1 MKKNYD
7 LADLSFLVVDDNTHM
22 LSIIKTL
29 LKGFGIRRIHEATDA
44 ADAFEEIRSTH
55 VDVIILDYALDTLD
69 GIEFAQLVR
78 TAKDSPNPYLPIIML
93 TAHSERHRVEEAR
106 DAGITEFLCK
116 PICATDLYLR
126 IIEVV
131 EHPRSFVKMGNYF
144 GPDRRRRAEGN
155 YRGSEKRVADIDPFD
170 ALEGMDLDSDDPS
183 NASSETENSA
193 ETANSQDKADAV
205 FEIDGE
211 EGAEEE
217 TSSQDDVDALFA

>member
-1 MKKNYD
+1 MKKSYD
-7 LADLSFLVVDDNTHM
+7 LTELSFLVVDDNTHM

-44 ADAFEEIRSTH
+44 ADAFEEIRATH
-55 VDVIILDYALDTLD
+55 VDVVILDYALDTLD

-116 PICATDLYLR
+116 PICATDLYKR

-131 EHPRSFVKMGNYF
+131 EHPRSFVKMGSYF
-144 GPDRRRRAEGN
+144 GPDRRRRSDDN
-155 YRGSEKRVADIDPFD
+155 YRGPEKRVADIDPFD
-170 ALEGMDLDSDDPS
+170 ALDDMDMDGDDAPVDT
-183 NASSETENSA
+183 ASSKGAGDDSKSDADTEG
-193 ETANSQDKADAV
+193 V
-205 FEIDGE
+205 FEI
-211 EGAEEE
+211 EEE
-217 TSSQDDVDALFA
+217 SEKETNSQDDVDAMFA

>member
-1 MKKNYD
+1 MKKSYD
-7 LADLSFLVVDDNTHM
+7 LTELSFLVVDDNTHM

-44 ADAFEEIRSTH
+44 ADAFEEIRATH
-55 VDVIILDYALDTLD
+55 VDVIILDYALETLD

-116 PICATDLYLR
+116 PICATDLYKR

-131 EHPRSFVKMGNYF
+131 EHPRSFVKVDAYF
-144 GPDRRRRAEGN
+144 GPDRRRRSDDN
-155 YRGSEKRVADIDPFD
+155 YRGPENRVADIDPFD
-170 ALEGMDLDSDDPS
+170 ALDDMDLNDEDTPAPVIAIDD
-183 NASSETENSA
+183 EG
-193 ETANSQDKADAV
+193 
-205 FEIDGE
+205 GE
-211 EGAEEE
+211 EEE
-217 TSSQDDVDALFA
+217 TNSQADVDALFA

>member
-7 LADLSFLVVDDNTHM
+7 LTELSFLVVDDNTHM

-44 ADAFEEIRSTH
+44 ADAFEEIRATH

-116 PICATDLYLR
+116 PICATDLYKR

-131 EHPRSFVKMGNYF
+131 EHPRSFVKMGSYF
-144 GPDRRRRAEGN
+144 GPDRRRRSDDN
-155 YRGSEKRVADIDPFD
+155 YRGAEKRVADIDPFD
-170 ALEGMDLDSDDPS
+170 ALDGMDMDGDVTAGNKAAKDDSKSD
-183 NASSETENSA
+183 ASTE
-193 ETANSQDKADAV
+193 DV
-205 FEIDGE
+205 FEIE
-211 EGAEEE
+211 EDSEEEE
-217 TSSQDDVDALFA
+217 TNSQDDVDAMFA

>member
-7 LADLSFLVVDDNTHM
+7 LTELSFLVVDDNTHM

-44 ADAFEEIRSTH
+44 ADAFEEIRATH

-116 PICATDLYLR
+116 PICATDLYKR

-131 EHPRSFVKMGNYF
+131 EHPRSFVKMGSYF
-144 GPDRRRRAEGN
+144 GPDRRRRSDDN
-155 YRGSEKRVADIDPFD
+155 YRGPEKRVADIDPFD
-170 ALEGMDLDSDDPS
+170 ALDGMDMDGDDASNDTKGVEDDSKP
-183 NASSETENSA
+183 
-193 ETANSQDKADAV
+193 DAGKEDV
-205 FEIDGE
+205 FEIE
-211 EGAEEE
+211 EEVEEE
-217 TSSQDDVDALFA
+217 TNSQDDVDAMFA

>member
-7 LADLSFLVVDDNTHM
+7 LTELSFLVVDDNTHM

-44 ADAFEEIRSTH
+44 ADAFEEIRATH

-116 PICATDLYLR
+116 PICATDLYKR

-131 EHPRSFVKMGNYF
+131 EHPRSFVKMDTYF
-144 GPDRRRRAEGN
+144 GPDRRRRSDEN
-155 YRGSEKRVADIDPFD
+155 YRGPEKRVADIDPFD
-170 ALEGMDLDSDDPS
+170 ALEGMDLDEVDAPEDTA
-183 NASSETENSA
+183 NNKDGENETEAA
-193 ETANSQDKADAV
+193 EKSDEV
-205 FEIDGE
+205 FEIE
-211 EGAEEE
+211 EDMEEE
-217 TSSQDDVDALFA
+217 DSNSQGDIDAMFA

>member
-7 LADLSFLVVDDNTHM
+7 LTELSFLVVDDNTHM

-116 PICATDLYLR
+116 PICATDLYKR

-131 EHPRSFVKMGNYF
+131 EHPRSFVKVGAYF
-144 GPDRRRRAEGN
+144 GPDRRRHSDEN
-155 YRGSEKRVADIDPFD
+155 YRGPENRVADIDPFD
-170 ALEGMDLDSDDPS
+170 ALDGMDLDGDD
-183 NASSETENSA
+183 A
-193 ETANSQDKADAV
+193 ETPAVTNSDNGEKEESNSQSDVDDV

-211 EGAEEE
+211 GEEE
-217 TSSQDDVDALFA
+217 TNSQADVDALFA

>member
-1 MKKNYD
+1 MGSQVKKSYD
-7 LADLSFLVVDDNTHM
+7 LAELSFLVVDDNTHM

-78 TAKDSPNPYLPIIML
+78 TAKDSPNPYLPIVML

-116 PICATDLYLR
+116 PICATDLYKR

-131 EHPRSFVKMGNYF
+131 EYPRPFVKAGGYF
-144 GPDRRRRAEGN
+144 GPDRRRRPDEN
-155 YRGSEKRVADIDPFD
+155 YRGAERRVAAVDAFD
-170 ALEGMDLDSDDPS
+170 ALDDLDFDEEDGDDDD
-183 NASSETENSA
+183 
-193 ETANSQDKADAV
+193 NSQA
-205 FEIDGE
+205 
-211 EGAEEE
+211 
-217 TSSQDDVDALFA
+217 DVDALFA

>member
-1 MKKNYD
+1 MKKSYD
-7 LADLSFLVVDDNTHM
+7 LSELAFLVVDDNTHM

-55 VDVIILDYALDTLD
+55 VDIIVLDYALDTLD

-116 PICATDLYLR
+116 PICATDLYKR

-131 EHPRSFVKMGNYF
+131 EHPRSFVKIGTYF
-144 GPDRRRRAEGN
+144 GPDRRRRSDEN

-170 ALEGMDLDSDDPS
+170 ALDGMEVDEDVAPKIDAGEESV
-183 NASSETENSA
+183 EE
-193 ETANSQDKADAV
+193 EANSQDQENAV
-205 FEIDGE
+205 LEIGDDKE
-211 EGAEEE
+211 NEEE
-217 TSSQDDVDALFA
+217 ENSQADIDAMFA

>member
-1 MKKNYD
+1 MKKSYD
-7 LADLSFLVVDDNTHM
+7 LSELSFLVVDDNTHM

-55 VDVIILDYALDTLD
+55 VDIIILDYALDTLD

-116 PICATDLYLR
+116 PICATDLYKR

-131 EHPRSFVKMGNYF
+131 EHPRSFVKIGAYF
-144 GPDRRRRAEGN
+144 GPDRRRRSDDN
-155 YRGSEKRVADIDPFD
+155 YRGAEKRTADIDPFD
-170 ALEGMDLDSDDPS
+170 ALDGMDIDEEVAPKLDADGESV
-183 NASSETENSA
+183 ETETVSQDNA
-193 ETANSQDKADAV
+193 GAVLEIDDDIEDEEDANSQAD
-205 FEIDGE
+205 ID
-211 EGAEEE
+211 AM
-217 TSSQDDVDALFA
+217 FA

>member
-1 MKKNYD
+1 MKKSYD
-7 LADLSFLVVDDNTHM
+7 LTELSFLVVDDNTHM

-44 ADAFEEIRSTH
+44 ADAFEEIRATH

-93 TAHSERHRVEEAR
+93 TAHSERYRVEEAR

-116 PICATDLYLR
+116 PICATDLYKR

-131 EHPRSFVKMGNYF
+131 EHPRSFVKMESYF
-144 GPDRRRRAEGN
+144 GPDRRRRSDEN
-155 YRGSEKRVADIDPFD
+155 YRGPEKRVANIDPFD
-170 ALEGMDLDSDDPS
+170 ALDGMDMDGDDTPGDPADSKDVEDNNKS
-183 NASSETENSA
+183 GAGA
-193 ETANSQDKADAV
+193 EDV
-205 FEIDGE
+205 FEI
-211 EGAEEE
+211 EEE
-217 TSSQDDVDALFA
+217 TNSQDDVDAMFT

>member
-1 MKKNYD
+1 MKRSYD
-7 LADLSFLVVDDNTHM
+7 LTELSFLVVDDNTHM

-44 ADAFEEIRSTH
+44 ADAFEEIRATH

-116 PICATDLYLR
+116 PICATDLYKR

-131 EHPRSFVKMGNYF
+131 EHPRSFVKMDSYF
-144 GPDRRRRAEGN
+144 GPDRRRRSDEN
-155 YRGSEKRVADIDPFD
+155 YRGPEKRVADIDPFD
-170 ALEGMDLDSDDPS
+170 ALDNMELDADDTPDATPQSNSDEED
-183 NASSETENSA
+183 
-193 ETANSQDKADAV
+193 ANSQAKADDV
-205 FEIDGE
+205 FEIE
-211 EGAEEE
+211 EDSKEEDE
-217 TSSQDDVDALFA
+217 SNSQGDIDAMFA

>member
-7 LADLSFLVVDDNTHM
+7 LTELSFLVVDDNTHM

-44 ADAFEEIRSTH
+44 ADAFEEIRATH

-116 PICATDLYLR
+116 PICATDLYKR

-131 EHPRSFVKMGNYF
+131 EHPRSFVKMDSYF
-144 GPDRRRRAEGN
+144 GPDRRRRSDEN
-155 YRGSEKRVADIDPFD
+155 YRGPEKRTADIDPFD
-170 ALEGMDLDSDDPS
+170 ALDDMDLDTDNAADATPQS
-183 NASSETENSA
+183 NNGEED
-193 ETANSQDKADAV
+193 ANSQAKADDV
-205 FEIDGE
+205 FEIE
-211 EGAEEE
+211 EDSEKEDE
-217 TSSQDDVDALFA
+217 SNSQDDIDAMFA

>member
-7 LADLSFLVVDDNTHM
+7 LTELSFLVVDDNTHM

-44 ADAFEEIRSTH
+44 ADAFEEIRATH

-93 TAHSERHRVEEAR
+93 TAHSERYRVEEAR

-116 PICATDLYLR
+116 PICATDLYKR

-131 EHPRSFVKMGNYF
+131 EHPRSFVKMGSYF
-144 GPDRRRRAEGN
+144 GPDRRRRSDDN
-155 YRGSEKRVADIDPFD
+155 YRGPEKRVADIDPFD
-170 ALEGMDLDSDDPS
+170 ALDGMDMDGDDTSDNTAGS
-183 NASSETENSA
+183 KGAEEGAKSGASA
-193 ETANSQDKADAV
+193 EDV
-205 FEIDGE
+205 FEIE
-211 EGAEEE
+211 ESKEED
-217 TSSQDDVDALFA
+217 TNSQDDVDAMFA

>member
-7 LADLSFLVVDDNTHM
+7 LTELSFLVVDDNTHM

-44 ADAFEEIRSTH
+44 ADAFEEIRATH
-55 VDVIILDYALDTLD
+55 VDVVILDYALDTLD

-116 PICATDLYLR
+116 PICATDLYKR

-131 EHPRSFVKMGNYF
+131 EHPRSFVKMGSYF
-144 GPDRRRRAEGN
+144 GPDRRRRPDDN
-155 YRGSEKRVADIDPFD
+155 YRGPEKRVADIDPFD
-170 ALEGMDLDSDDPS
+170 ALDGMDIDGDDASQGTAGSKSADGGSKSD
-183 NASSETENSA
+183 ASTE
-193 ETANSQDKADAV
+193 DV
-205 FEIDGE
+205 FEIEESGE
-211 EGAEEE
+211 ED
-217 TSSQDDVDALFA
+217 TNSQDDVDAMFA

>member
-7 LADLSFLVVDDNTHM
+7 LTELAFLVVDDNTHM

-78 TAKDSPNPYLPIIML
+78 TAKDSPNQYLPIIML

-116 PICATDLYLR
+116 PICATDLYKR

-131 EHPRSFVKMGNYF
+131 EHPRSFVKMDSYF
-144 GPDRRRRAEGN
+144 GPDRRRRADDN
-155 YRGSEKRVADIDPFD
+155 YRGIERRVADIDPFD
-170 ALEGMDLDSDDPS
+170 ALEGMDVDTTSEGENGQDKSSSSADDSD
-183 NASSETENSA
+183 
-193 ETANSQDKADAV
+193 V
-205 FEIDGE
+205 FEIDGDTGE
-211 EGAEEE
+211 DE
-217 TSSQDDVDALFA
+217 SNSQDDIDAMFG